1 MEADPLRRKGC
12 LVADIDKL
20 LTFPWRLDVYLL
32 VLRAAIEGKTIL
44 YSDLPGGR
52 FHWGKYLARIA
63 GEEARQGRPPLTA
76 VVVAKASGRPQY
88 GFMDAMRDVGYPIA
102 DGETDEEVWRRAIAE
117 VHAYWR
123 RG

>member
-1 MEADPLRRKGC
+1 MTTDTER
-12 LVADIDKL
+12 L
-20 LTFPWRLDVYLL
+20 LGFPWRTDVFLKA
-32 VLRAAIEGKTIL
+32 VEAAIDGHTIV

-63 GEEARQGRPPLTA
+63 AEEARQGRPPLTA
-76 VVVAKASGRPQY
+76 VVVEKASGRPAG
-88 GFMDAMRDVGYPIA
+88 GFLLAMQDIGYVR
-102 DGETDEEVWRRAIAE
+102 DGESEDEVWRRAISE